1 MDNLINYNGTL
12 LNSTDA
18 RLSPDN
24 RGFSFG
30 DGFFESIIIING
42 SIPLWRNH
50 LDRISM
56 SITLLQLN
64 ADYLLEPDFLLNQMF
79 RLVPEAGIFRVKLS
93 IFRNSRGKYLPDQN
107 EVQFLIQATTA
118 EEPLHNI
125 QDYYLSIGRSY
136 KVYNA
141 YLGDWKQIKSM
152 SSLSYVI
159 ASLEARESGFEDVLI
174 LSKEG
179 MLSESTN
186 SNVFAIKDSVICTP
200 SLQTGCVNGVFRK
213 YLIQLMR
220 EKGMEIIE
228 NELFWAE
235 IKHLDELFLT
245 NAVQWIRPVNQIDD
259 KILGKNPITREI
271 MEMVRKDL
279 LKV

>member
-18 RLSPDN
+18 RLTPDN

-30 DGFFESIIIING
+30 DGFFESLILING
-42 SIPLWRNH
+42 SIPLWNTH
-50 LDRISM
+50 LDRIKM
-56 SITLLQLN
+56 SITLMEME
-64 ADYLLEPDFLLNQMF
+64 AAHLLEPDFLLDQIF
-79 RLVPEAGIFRVKLS
+79 RLVPEAGIYRVKLN
-93 IFRNSRGKYLPDQN
+93 IFRNSSGKYLPDQN

-118 EEPLHNI
+118 QEPLLNM

-136 KVYNA
+136 KVYNSN
-141 YLGDWKQIKSM
+141 LGDWKQIKSM

-159 ASLEARESGFEDVLI
+159 ASLEARESGYEDVLI
-174 LSKEG
+174 LTKEG
-179 MLSESTN
+179 LISESTN
-186 SNVFAIKDSVICTP
+186 SNIFAIKESVIFTP
-200 SLQTGCVNGVFRK
+200 GLQTGCVNGVFRQ
-213 YLIQLMR
+213 YLMQLLK